1 MWLEFAGLEFL
12 IERQMQCIRANCRA
26 TSNRSTCG
34 IVNTF
39 VIRSLVSP
47 MSDTGTNMTT
57 YVKGFLYVKSGWL
70 RLLTSKKNYL
80 WRRICWIKHFLKLSF
95 AKYQIKSVGVAH
107 RLRLFF
113 GIELCATCLNRN
125 GSVSV
130 SSLPFTNFLRAPTM
144 DNLEFST
151 VFHPVRVVSSP
162 FMCSPTSRSE
172 SI

>member
-12 IERQMQCIRANCRA
+12 IERQMQCIRANCRSA
-26 TSNRSTCG
+26 SNMSTCG

-70 RLLTSKKNYL
+70 RLLTSKENYL
-80 WRRICWIKHFLKLSF
+80 WRRICWIKYFLKLSF

-113 GIELCATCLNRN
+113 GIELCSTCLNRN

-130 SSLPFTNFLRAPTM
+130 SSLPFTNFRRAPTM